1 MANLSALPR
10 LDKALYQSLY
20 QESIA
25 NPGQFWSKMATDF
38 LDFETTWDR
47 VSTCTFKEGDIRW
60 FEGAKLNVSANC
72 LDRHMASK
80 ANQPALIIEGD
91 DPAHTEILTYKDV
104 LEKVC
109 QMANVLKALGIQ
121 KGDRVCL
128 YLPMIPSTAIAM
140 LACARIGAIH
150 TVVFAGFSA
159 QALRSRIIDAECTC
173 VITADENIRGG
184 KTYPLK
190 ANVAQ
195 ALSEPS
201 AVTQVLVIKNTGNPV
216 PADPLRDIWYHD
228 VAPSQSNWCPPES
241 MEAEDPLFILYTS
254 GSTGSPKGVLHTT
267 AGYALYAA
275 MTFRWVFDYQPE
287 DVFWCTADAGWIT
300 GHTYSLYGPL
310 LNGATTLWF
319 EGVPTHPTPSRF
331 WEIIDKHQVNIFY
344 TAPTAIRALM
354 AMGDEPVKK
363 TKRDSLKLLGTV
375 GEPINPEAWQWYHEV
390 VGNGQCDIVDTW
402 WQTETGGIMLAPIPH
417 VGNQKPG
424 AAGLPF
430 FGVCPAL
437 VDDNGTQLSGE
448 AEGNLV
454 ITQSWPGQ
462 MRTVFNHHDRF
473 VETYFARWPGL
484 YATGD
489 GARRDDDGDI
499 TITGR
504 VDDIINMAGHRI
516 GTAEVESALVQH
528 PKVAEA
534 AVVGI
539 PHDIKGQSLY
549 AFVRLMDGTQG
560 DDALQTELL
569 SLIEHHIGKFARN
582 CQMQWCSDLPKTRS
596 GKIMRRILRA
606 LASGEPEA
614 IGDTSTL
621 ANPEIVEAL
630 KLKTKPLTFA

>member
-1 MANLSALPR
+1 
-10 LDKALYQSLY
+10 
-20 QESIA
+20 
-25 NPGQFWSKMATDF
+25 
-38 LDFETTWDR
+38 
-47 VSTCTFKEGDIRW
+47 
-60 FEGAKLNVSANC
+60 
-72 LDRHMASK
+72 
-80 ANQPALIIEGD
+80 
-91 DPAHTEILTYKDV
+91 
-104 LEKVC
+104 
-109 QMANVLKALGIQ
+109 
-121 KGDRVCL
+121 
-128 YLPMIPSTAIAM
+128 
-140 LACARIGAIH
+140 
-150 TVVFAGFSA
+150 
-159 QALRSRIIDAECTC
+159 
-173 VITADENIRGG
+173 
-184 KTYPLK
+184 
-190 ANVAQ
+190 
-195 ALSEPS
+195 
-201 AVTQVLVIKNTGNPV
+201 
-216 PADPLRDIWYHD
+216 
-228 VAPSQSNWCPPES
+228 
-241 MEAEDPLFILYTS
+241 
-254 GSTGSPKGVLHTT
+254 
-267 AGYALYAA
+267 
-275 MTFRWVFDYQPE
+275 
-287 DVFWCTADAGWIT
+287 
-300 GHTYSLYGPL
+300 
-310 LNGATTLWF
+310 
-319 EGVPTHPTPSRF
+319 
-331 WEIIDKHQVNIFY
+331 
-344 TAPTAIRALM
+344 
-354 AMGDEPVKK
+354 
-363 TKRDSLKLLGTV
+363 
-375 GEPINPEAWQWYHEV
+375 
-390 VGNGQCDIVDTW
+390 
-402 WQTETGGIMLAPIPH
+402 MLAPIPH